1 MDGNPART
9 IDGAG
14 VSSKLMLNKNI
25 KLKVIFYVL
34 HGLRMF
40 ICFIMLYNVKITLK
54 FKNRNQ
60 ILWINLN
67 FKTEVYPKIIHMPK
81 KRNLRLYPAVHK
93 VTLIFRIWIRKFNTW
108 LSLLKKY
115 IEIIKLKK
123 YFWNIF
129 FTGSFECDWN
139 FSWKRQWQTLRIFL
153 SWIYSSRSWGVNQ
166 HLKFLS
172 EKVPI
177 RNRARSFT
185 KSACVPVLDFF
196 HCWVSNQ
203 FF

>member
-14 VSSKLMLNKNI
+14 VSSKLMLNKNV
-25 KLKVIFYVL
+25 KLEVIFYVL
-34 HGLRMF
+34 HGLRMWRWF
-40 ICFIMLYNVKITLK
+40 PVNKALLSVKITLK

-81 KRNLRLYPAVHK
+81 KWNPRLQPAFYK
-93 VTLIFRIWIRKFNTW
+93 VALVLLIWIRKFNTW

-129 FTGSFECDWN
+129 FHWLF
-139 FSWKRQWQTLRIFL
+139 RVR
-153 SWIYSSRSWGVNQ
+153 
-166 HLKFLS
+166 LKFQLETS
-172 EKVPI
+172 VA
-177 RNRARSFT
+177 NT
-185 KSACVPVLDFF
+185 
-196 HCWVSNQ
+196 
-203 FF
+203 